1 MTDFMDV
8 IKGRRA
14 IRKFEDKEVPE
25 DLLNQVLEAVQWS
38 PSWANT
44 QCWEVIVVKDPAT
57 KEKLSQ
63 KLTPK
68 NPSTKA
74 VANAPVVLVVCGKLK
89 TSGYFKDQTI
99 TKLGDWF
106 MFDLGLATQSLCL
119 AAHSLGLGTVIIGAF
134 DVSGAGEILGVPE
147 EYGIVTIL
155 PLGYPNQDP
164 PAPKRRE
171 ISEFVHVDKF

>member
-25 DLLNQVLEAVQWS
+25 GLLNQVLEAIQWS

-44 QCWEVIVVKDPAT
+44 QVWEIVVVKDPAT

-63 KLTPK
+63 TLSPK

-89 TSGYFKDQTI
+89 SSGYFKDQVI

-119 AAHSLGLGTVIIGAF
+119 TAHSLGLGTVIIGAF
-134 DVSGAGEILGVPE
+134 DVNGAEEILGVPE
-147 EYGIVTIL
+147 GYGVVTIL

-171 ISEFVHVDKF
+171 ISEFVHRDKF

>member
-14 IRKFEDKEVPE
+14 IRNFEDKNVPE
-25 DLLNQVLEAVQWS
+25 ELLNQILEAVQWS

-44 QCWEVIVVKDPAT
+44 QVWEIIVVKDPAI

-63 KLTPK
+63 TLVPK

-74 VANAPVVLVVCGKLK
+74 IANAPVVFAICGKLK
-89 TSGYFKDQTI
+89 TSGFFKDQAT

-106 MFDLGLATQSLCL
+106 MYDLGLASQSLCL
-119 AAHSLGLGTVIIGAF
+119 AAHHLGLGTVIVGAF
-134 DVSGAGEILGVPE
+134 DMDKAEEVLGLPGEYRMVSLI
-147 EYGIVTIL
+147 
-155 PLGYPNQDP
+155 PLGYPAQDP

-171 ISEFVHVDKF
+171 ISEFAHVDRF

>member
-14 IRKFEDKEVPE
+14 LRKFEDKDVPE
-25 DLLNQVLEAVQWS
+25 ELLNQILEAVQWS

-44 QCWEVIVVKDPAT
+44 QVWEIIVVKDPAI

-63 KLTPK
+63 TLTPK

-74 VANAPVVLVVCGKLK
+74 IANAPVVFAICGKLK
-89 TSGYFKDQTI
+89 TSGFFNDQVI

-106 MFDLGLATQSLCL
+106 MYDLGLASQSLCL
-119 AAHSLGLGTVIIGAF
+119 AAHHLGLGTVIVGAF
-134 DVSGAGEILGVPE
+134 DIDKAEEIVGLPGEYRMVSLI
-147 EYGIVTIL
+147 
-155 PLGYPNQDP
+155 PLGYPAQDP

-171 ISEFVHVDKF
+171 ISEFAHVDRF